1 MFLPLSG
8 SSLRLPLPHGSRQCT
23 ANYLSLSTL
32 GYRHSLSSGVPHSGP
47 SPSSHPG
54 HILGPAFHGSLVQ
67 CRDPPEIPSAETPC
81 TPCSIPGRE
90 SCSWH
95 SSPPGVCALLLHT
108 VSLVFLI
115 LQLSLICVLGTLS
128 LVSRH
133 RRLLSSFSAVFPGS
147 LSNPAFP
154 DSSKW
159 FSSCTSPEHLVLW
172 GDPPQSIHRVGLLVI
187 LSTQISQVP

>member
-1 MFLPLSG
+1 MDLASARPIIS
-8 SSLRLPLPHGSRQCT
+8 
-23 ANYLSLSTL
+23 ALSTL
-32 GYRHSLSSGVPHSGP
+32 GYRHSLSSGGPHSGP
-47 SPSSHPG
+47 SPSSHSG

-95 SSPPGVCALLLHT
+95 SSPPGICALLLHT

-128 LVSRH
+128 LVSSTEGCCPH
-133 RRLLSSFSAVFPGS
+133 FQPSSQAACPIQPSQTAVNGS
-147 LSNPAFP
+147 HP
-154 DSSKW
+154 
-159 FSSCTSPEHLVLW
+159 VR
-172 GDPPQSIHRVGLLVI
+172 PQSTRAVGRP
-187 LSTQISQVP
+187 TTEHSQGRFTRHSLHPNQSSSLEKQNQGDSCGC